1 MHFIACLGRSPS
13 RRSRFR
19 RSRRA
24 VRSRQVLLGP
34 AGKMVSHAASK
45 EQKIFQV
52 KEMDMIAVAIGVA
65 LLLYSQS
72 AY

>member
-1 MHFIACLGRSPS
+1 
-13 RRSRFR
+13 
-19 RSRRA
+19 
-24 VRSRQVLLGP
+24 
-34 AGKMVSHAASK
+34 MVSHAASK